1 MIEKIA
7 IVLTKGAFN
16 IKDTKNL
23 FKKSFLIYNEQKKA
37 LVTLKITF
45 FATNLMSEWKTEG
58 HLVIISFLIFW
69 CTEYIIVDIL

>member
-16 IKDTKNL
+16 IKDKKNL

-45 FATNLMSEWKTEG
+45 FALN
-58 HLVIISFLIFW
+58 
-69 CTEYIIVDIL
+69 

>member
-16 IKDTKNL
+16 IKDKKNL

-37 LVTLKITF
+37 FVTLKITF
-45 FATNLMSEWKTEG
+45 FALN
-58 HLVIISFLIFW
+58 
-69 CTEYIIVDIL
+69 